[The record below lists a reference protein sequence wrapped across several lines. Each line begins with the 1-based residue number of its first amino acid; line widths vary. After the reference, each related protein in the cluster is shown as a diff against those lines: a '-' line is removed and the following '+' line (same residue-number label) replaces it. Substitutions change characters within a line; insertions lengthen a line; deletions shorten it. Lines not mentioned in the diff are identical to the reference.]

1 MKKPNYAEMK
11 EMLAQRESESISQRE
26 LHEILLFGTTGWD
39 SWGND
44 DILLVCL
51 ENIKYQKRRLND
63 SNNL

>member
-39 SWGND
+39 SWDND
-44 DILLVCL
+44 DILEQFIIVFG
-51 ENIKYQKRRLND
+51 EHQIPKKEAK
-63 SNNL
+63 